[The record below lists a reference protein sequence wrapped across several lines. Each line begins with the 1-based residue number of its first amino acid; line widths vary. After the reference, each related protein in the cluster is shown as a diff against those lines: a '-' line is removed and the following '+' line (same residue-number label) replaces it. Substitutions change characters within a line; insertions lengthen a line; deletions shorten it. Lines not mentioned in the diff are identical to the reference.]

1 MGAVDVLWLKGVY
14 IDAVNIQGITL
25 LGMVYVEG
33 YSSAE

>member
-1 MGAVDVLWLKGVY
+1 MGAGDVLWLKDVF
-14 IDAVNIQGITL
+14 IDAVNSQGIAL